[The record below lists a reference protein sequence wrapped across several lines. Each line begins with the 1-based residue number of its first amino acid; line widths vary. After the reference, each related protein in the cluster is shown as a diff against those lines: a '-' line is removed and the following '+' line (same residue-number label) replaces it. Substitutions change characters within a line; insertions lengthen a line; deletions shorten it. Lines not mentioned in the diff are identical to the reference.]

1 MSTLKRISAKGF
13 KSFANKTEL
22 VFQNGFNCVLG
33 PNGSGKSNIVD
44 SICFVLGKSSAKDMR
59 AERSA
64 HLIYN
69 GGKKKNPAKE
79 AEVTI
84 VFDNNEGKFPI
95 KGKEI
100 AVTRTVKQN
109 GTSAYKINDRTVTRQ
124 QILDVLR
131 ADRIDPDG
139 HNIVLQGDIIHFMEM
154 KPQERRMIIEE
165 IAGIS
170 GFEEKKQKCLNEL
183 TKVDS
188 QLNEAEII
196 LKERETNLRE
206 LKKERDQASRYKE
219 LQETIKDEK
228 ATYLH
233 LHIKTKESNISEIE
247 TRKKELEDKI
257 QKTTLEIEEHK
268 KAIHTLQE
276 EIKKI
281 NIDIEQ
287 KGEKE
292 QLLLRKEIDSL
303 KEEHIKARTRTESCT
318 TELSKIKTR
327 KQQLQ
332 ENITE
337 LEDKIKTL
345 TEQKKELENKTTT
358 LLAEET
364 TLLNKIKQFK
374 EKHGIETNLSLA
386 LEALEKEADNNIH
399 IYQEIQLK
407 KQELIKTKTKLEF
420 QLNNNEE
427 KTNIFKGTT
436 KTKEL
441 ETLKENKNKLKETTT
456 TLTRALNED
465 SSHSIILTTTRQKL
479 NELGQEL
486 AKLQARN
493 ISFLER
499 SHADLAVK
507 KILDSGI
514 KGIHGTVSHLG
525 RADAKYSLA
534 LDVAAGARSQNIVVD
549 TDATAQRCI
558 NHLKENKYGIATFLP
573 LNKIK
578 TRIIED
584 QVKGLLN
591 DKAVHGLAVN
601 LIKHKPEYKN
611 VFSYIFGSSVIVDNL
626 EAARRIGI
634 GRARMIT
641 LEGDLLEPSGAMIG
655 GYRAARPT
663 FSFKE
668 TNLEEDIQKAE
679 TEIIKLQKLIDHT
692 EQKRTEND
700 VLITTLR
707 EQRANLEG
715 SVITLEKSLN
725 LEGLDMANLLEEKK
739 SLIQEL
745 KTKEQELNN
754 LENKEKGLAKEAEA
768 LKAKKTMLKEKLSS
782 PELAK
787 TLEDLEGQRLPLKEQ
802 LVELQAAIKNIDMHV
817 QNILLPESEKTR
829 KIIKQHD
836 AEHEKFNQELESL
849 QEIIKKRAQELKT
862 KEQEESKFH
871 TNLKDLIL
879 TRKKIEDK
887 IQTKQA
893 TIYREEEKTSSVQQ
907 RLNIISIE
915 RAKAIAE
922 LEGLRKE
929 SEQYLGATIKRG
941 HTLEQLKLSIHDA
954 EKELAS
960 IGNVNLR
967 ALDVYEQIAEEHK
980 KLTDKTTK
988 LHTEK
993 DDVLKMMQEIE
1004 GKKKDIFM
1012 KTYNVLVKNFKT
1024 IFSSLTT
1031 KGEAHVELENQENPF
1046 DGGVDIQVRIIGDKT
1061 LDIKSLSGGEKT
1073 LAALSFIFA
1082 IQEYSPSPFYLM
1094 DEVDAALDKKNSELL
1109 SKLIQKYSKKA
1120 QYIVITHNDAM
1131 IGEADTIYGISMQD
1145 GVSKVVS
1152 LKV

>member
-95 KGKEI
+95 KDKEI

-124 QILDVLR
+124 QILDILR

-183 TKVDS
+183 AKVDS

-327 KQQLQ
+327 KQ
-332 ENITE
+332 
-337 LEDKIKTL
+337 
-345 TEQKKELENKTTT
+345 
-358 LLAEET
+358 
-364 TLLNKIKQFK
+364 FK

-420 QLNNNEE
+420 QLNNN
-427 KTNIFKGTT
+427 
-436 KTKEL
+436 
-441 ETLKENKNKLKETTT
+441 
-456 TLTRALNED
+456 
-465 SSHSIILTTTRQKL
+465 
-479 NELGQEL
+479 
-486 AKLQARN
+486 
-493 ISFLER
+493 
-499 SHADLAVK
+499 
-507 KILDSGI
+507 
-514 KGIHGTVSHLG
+514 
-525 RADAKYSLA
+525 
-534 LDVAAGARSQNIVVD
+534 
-549 TDATAQRCI
+549 
-558 NHLKENKYGIATFLP
+558 
-573 LNKIK
+573 
-578 TRIIED
+578 
-584 QVKGLLN
+584 
-591 DKAVHGLAVN
+591 
-601 LIKHKPEYKN
+601 
-611 VFSYIFGSSVIVDNL
+611 
-626 EAARRIGI
+626 
-634 GRARMIT
+634 
-641 LEGDLLEPSGAMIG
+641 
-655 GYRAARPT
+655 
-663 FSFKE
+663 
-668 TNLEEDIQKAE
+668 
-679 TEIIKLQKLIDHT
+679 
-692 EQKRTEND
+692 
-700 VLITTLR
+700 
-707 EQRANLEG
+707 
-715 SVITLEKSLN
+715 
-725 LEGLDMANLLEEKK
+725 
-739 SLIQEL
+739 
-745 KTKEQELNN
+745 
-754 LENKEKGLAKEAEA
+754 
-768 LKAKKTMLKEKLSS
+768 
-782 PELAK
+782 
-787 TLEDLEGQRLPLKEQ
+787 
-802 LVELQAAIKNIDMHV
+802 
-817 QNILLPESEKTR
+817 
-829 KIIKQHD
+829 
-836 AEHEKFNQELESL
+836 
-849 QEIIKKRAQELKT
+849 
-862 KEQEESKFH
+862 
-871 TNLKDLIL
+871 
-879 TRKKIEDK
+879 
-887 IQTKQA
+887 
-893 TIYREEEKTSSVQQ
+893 
-907 RLNIISIE
+907 
-915 RAKAIAE
+915 
-922 LEGLRKE
+922 
-929 SEQYLGATIKRG
+929 
-941 HTLEQLKLSIHDA
+941 
-954 EKELAS
+954 
-960 IGNVNLR
+960 
-967 ALDVYEQIAEEHK
+967 
-980 KLTDKTTK
+980 
-988 LHTEK
+988 
-993 DDVLKMMQEIE
+993 
-1004 GKKKDIFM
+1004 
-1012 KTYNVLVKNFKT
+1012 
-1024 IFSSLTT
+1024 
-1031 KGEAHVELENQENPF
+1031 
-1046 DGGVDIQVRIIGDKT
+1046 
-1061 LDIKSLSGGEKT
+1061 
-1073 LAALSFIFA
+1073 
-1082 IQEYSPSPFYLM
+1082 
-1094 DEVDAALDKKNSELL
+1094 
-1109 SKLIQKYSKKA
+1109 
-1120 QYIVITHNDAM
+1120 
-1131 IGEADTIYGISMQD
+1131 
-1145 GVSKVVS
+1145 
-1152 LKV
+1152 